1 MIQYKFTLNR
11 AYSEMFLSNIAV
23 IAIQNFWLKNSN
35 KLERSLD
42 LIMMIVDFKKNSINM
57 IKYLTEK
64 VR

>member
-1 MIQYKFTLNR
+1 MIQFKSTLNR

-42 LIMMIVDFKKNSINM
+42 LIMMIVDFKKNSMNM
-57 IKYLTEK
+57 IK
-64 VR
+64 